1 MKKIKLLTLGLM
13 AAALCLSCTA
23 CTSLAENTETY
34 FSSVSSILSNL
45 MASGKTPQTQQAH
58 RPVHTGPPPAAPPH
72 HLLHRR

>member
-45 MASGKTPQTQQAH
+45 MASGKTPPDPANRRSCQH
-58 RPVHTGPPPAAPPH
+58 RHPPGRPH
-72 HLLHRR
+72 QLHHRR